1 MPIEDEFDCKG
12 TDVRHIE
19 GLTSHSNHD
28 IVKVAKAYIN
38 NNRNRVEVT
47 RKVPMDGKLLL
58 DEGLML
64 YCVWQDIRDVS
75 LHPLS
80 ENIRHSFPENGNGCL
95 FLLC

>member
-1 MPIEDEFDCKG
+1 M
-12 TDVRHIE
+12 
-19 GLTSHSNHD
+19 
-28 IVKVAKAYIN
+28 
-38 NNRNRVEVT
+38 NRVEVT

-95 FLLC
+95 FSFMLNNAIEKEG

>member
-1 MPIEDEFDCKG
+1 MDKTAETQD
-12 TDVRHIE
+12 IE

-58 DEGLML
+58 DEES
-64 YCVWQDIRDVS
+64 R
-75 LHPLS
+75 
-80 ENIRHSFPENGNGCL
+80 
-95 FLLC
+95 

>member
-1 MPIEDEFDCKG
+1 MDKTAETQD
-12 TDVRHIE
+12 IE

-58 DEGLML
+58 DEELRSYDRRFAVCL
-64 YCVWQDIRDVS
+64 RIRCQK
-75 LHPLS
+75 
-80 ENIRHSFPENGNGCL
+80 IW
-95 FLLC
+95 

>member
-12 TDVRHIE
+12 TAVRHIE

-58 DEGLML
+58 DEES
-64 YCVWQDIRDVS
+64 R
-75 LHPLS
+75 
-80 ENIRHSFPENGNGCL
+80 
-95 FLLC
+95 